1 MQNLSSQERLDR
13 ICKILLKGI
22 YLYAKKQGW
31 LEDGPANRDN
41 AKDMIVVHGNKK
53 AEIACFSSY
62 LQSQE

>member
-31 LEDGPANRDN
+31 LEDGETSKEHD
-41 AKDMIVVHGNKK
+41 KDMITRHSSKTS
-53 AEIACFSSY
+53 EIACFSLY
-62 LQSQE
+62 FEGQK